1 MPVNCINE
9 CNKLIRKLERNN
21 YFSAAFPAYNS
32 KLSEII
38 ENLQLA
44 GVAEAERVGNIK
56 ILSFLSEIMRT
67 AQPLVEEFIQQ
78 RVNSGLISD
87 ASQARKSAAGNIFQ
101 QFVAYTMAKNVV
113 LGNIEKEVIVT
124 TSTKKILDDY
134 AVIKVGDDVQK
145 PDSDVLIYSPCDTHS
160 PIINFSCKT
169 SCRERAW
176 QTFKWKLLCDIATC
190 NCDHKSTTAS
200 CPANRYHLE
209 YHPQRQICM
218 CFVTSDFYDEIGQPQ
233 IAAMFNFF
241 DKSYVA
247 KPGVDEGSINSFENV
262 IDYINSLY

>member
-134 AVIKVGDDVQK
+134 AVI
-145 PDSDVLIYSPCDTHS
+145 
-160 PIINFSCKT
+160 CKT
-169 SCRERAW
+169 SCRERAG

-241 DKSYVA
+241 DRSYVA

>member
-21 YFSAAFPAYNS
+21 YFSAAFPAYYS
-32 KLSEII
+32 KISEII
-38 ENLQLA
+38 ENMETTEA
-44 GVAEAERVGNIK
+44 AEAHRVGYIK
-56 ILSFLSEIMRT
+56 ILSYLSEIMRT
-67 AQPLVEEFIQQ
+67 AQPLVEEFIQH
-78 RVNSGLISD
+78 RVNRGIISD

-134 AVIKVGDDVQK
+134 AVIRVGDDVQK
-145 PDSDVLIYSPCDTHS
+145 PDSDVLIYSPHDTHS

-169 SCRERAW
+169 SCRERAG

-190 NCDHKSTTAS
+190 NCEHKSTTAS
-200 CPANRYHLE
+200 CPANRYQLD

-241 DKSYVA
+241 DRSYVA
-247 KPGVDEGSINSFENV
+247 KPNYEDGSIKSFENV
-262 IDYINSLY
+262 IDYINSIY

>member
-1 MPVNCINE
+1 MPVNCITE

-21 YFSAAFPAYNS
+21 YFSAALPAYNTR
-32 KLSEII
+32 LSEIVTG
-38 ENLQLA
+38 LQRA
-44 GVAEAERVGNIK
+44 GVAEAQKNGYIK
-56 ILSFLSEIMRT
+56 ILSYLSGIMRA

-78 RVNSGLISD
+78 RVNSGIISD

-101 QFVAYTMAKNVV
+101 QFVAYTLAKNVV
-113 LGNIEKEVIVT
+113 LGNIEREVIVT

-134 AVIKVGDDVQK
+134 AVIKVGDDEQK
-145 PDSDVLIYSPCDTHS
+145 PDSDVLIYSPSDTHS

-169 SCRERAW
+169 SCRERAG

-190 NCDHKSTTAS
+190 DCEHKNTTAS
-200 CPANRYHLE
+200 CPANRYRLD

-241 DKSYVA
+241 DQSFVA
-247 KPGVDEGSINSFENV
+247 KPGVEDGSIRSFENV

>member
-1 MPVNCINE
+1 MPVNYISE

-21 YFSAAFPAYNS
+21 YFSAALPAYNTR
-32 KLSEII
+32 LSEIVTG
-38 ENLQLA
+38 LQRT
-44 GVAEAERVGNIK
+44 GVAEAQKNGYIK
-56 ILSFLSEIMRT
+56 ILSYLSGIMRA

-78 RVNSGLISD
+78 RVNSGIISD

-101 QFVAYTMAKNVV
+101 QFVAYTLAKNVV
-113 LGNIEKEVIVT
+113 LGNIEREVIVT

-145 PDSDVLIYSPCDTHS
+145 PDSDVLIYSPSDTHS

-169 SCRERAW
+169 SCRERAG

-190 NCDHKSTTAS
+190 DCEHKSTTAS
-200 CPANRYHLE
+200 CPANRYHLD

-241 DKSYVA
+241 DQSFVA
-247 KPGVDEGSINSFENV
+247 KPGVEDGSIRSFENV

>member
-1 MPVNCINE
+1 MPVNCISE

-21 YFSAAFPAYNS
+21 YFSAALPAYNTR
-32 KLSEII
+32 LSEIVT
-38 ENLQLA
+38 ELQRA
-44 GVAEAERVGNIK
+44 GVAEPQRVGYIK
-56 ILSFLSEIMRT
+56 ILSYLSGIMRT

-78 RVNSGLISD
+78 RVNSGIISD

-101 QFVAYTMAKNVV
+101 QFVAYTLAKNVV
-113 LGNIEKEVIVT
+113 LGNIEREVVAT

-134 AVIKVGDDVQK
+134 AVIRVGDDVQK
-145 PDSDVLIYSPCDTHS
+145 PDVLIYSPFDTHS

-169 SCRERAW
+169 SCRERAG

-190 NCDHKSTTAS
+190 DCEHKSTTAS
-200 CPANRYHLE
+200 CPANKYHLD

-241 DKSYVA
+241 DQSYVA
-247 KPGVDEGSINSFENV
+247 KPDVEDGSIRSFENV
-262 IDYINSLY
+262 INHINSLY

>member
-78 RVNSGLISD
+78 RV
-87 ASQARKSAAGNIFQ
+87 IFQ

-145 PDSDVLIYSPCDTHS
+145 PDSDVLIYSPSDTRS

-169 SCRERAW
+169 SCRERAG

-190 NCDHKSTTAS
+190 NCEHKSTTAS

-209 YHPQRQICM
+209 YHSQRQICM

-241 DKSYVA
+241 DRSYVA

>member
-1 MPVNCINE
+1 MPVNYISE

-21 YFSAAFPAYNS
+21 YFSAALPAYNTR
-32 KLSEII
+32 LSEIVTG
-38 ENLQLA
+38 LQRA
-44 GVAEAERVGNIK
+44 GVAEAQKNGYIK
-56 ILSFLSEIMRT
+56 ILSYLSGIMRA

-78 RVNSGLISD
+78 RVNSGIISD

-101 QFVAYTMAKNVV
+101 QFVAYTLAKNVV
-113 LGNIEKEVIVT
+113 LGNIEREVIVT

-145 PDSDVLIYSPCDTHS
+145 PDSDVLIYSPSDTHS

-169 SCRERAW
+169 SCRERAG

-190 NCDHKSTTAS
+190 DCEHKSTTAS
-200 CPANRYHLE
+200 CPANRYHLD

-241 DKSYVA
+241 DQSFVA
-247 KPGVDEGSINSFENV
+247 KPGVEDGSIRSFENV

>member
-1 MPVNCINE
+1 MPVNH
-9 CNKLIRKLERNN
+9 IRKCNNQIQSIERND
-21 YFSAAFPAYNS
+21 YFSAAFPAYNE
-32 KLSEII
+32 KLSAII
-38 ENLQLA
+38 CELRENGTA
-44 GVAEAERVGNIK
+44 DAEKVGYTK
-56 ILSFLSEIMRT
+56 ILSYLSQIMRS
-67 AQPLVEEFIQQ
+67 AEPLVNEYIHSRKE
-78 RVNSGLISD
+78 RGLIKD
-87 ASQARKSAAGNIFQ
+87 ESQARKSAAGNIFQ
-101 QFVAYTMAKNVV
+101 KFVAYTLAKNVV
-113 LGNIEKEVIVT
+113 LGNIEREVIVT

-145 PDSDVLIYSPCDTHS
+145 PDSDVLIYSPSDTHS

-169 SCRERAW
+169 SCRERAG

-190 NCDHKSTTAS
+190 DCEHKSTTAS
-200 CPANRYHLE
+200 CPANRYHLD

-241 DKSYVA
+241 DQSFVA
-247 KPGVDEGSINSFENV
+247 KPGVEDGSIRSFENV